1 MSKKA
6 IRAGDFWGV
15 LLSALT
21 MLLYTTVSSGA
32 QSYKHVDEVMTSPAD
47 WYGKNMQ
54 LHGFV
59 VDKSIEQRPNT
70 LDYRFKLRSG
80 DYQVVAT
87 YTGIVPDTFK
97 DGAEVVLT
105 GRLGPQGFQVDPNG
119 VTAKCPSKYE
129 ARGPTEARP
138 PVASCYRL
146 TREDSS
152 TSGRSRPIEED
163 DYSWQH

>member
-6 IRAGDFWGV
+6 IRAGISAVV

-32 QSYKHVDEVMTSPAD
+32 QFYKHVDEVMVSPSD

-59 VDKSIEQRPNT
+59 VDGSREQRPNS
-70 LDYRFKLRSG
+70 LEYRFKLRTG
-80 DYQVVAT
+80 DHQVLAT

-97 DGAEVVLT
+97 DGAELVLT
-105 GRLGPQGFQVDPNG
+105 GRLGPEGFQTTSM
-119 VTAKCPSKYE
+119 TAKCPSKYE
-129 ARGPTEARP
+129 AAGPTAPTVR
-138 PVASCYRL
+138 
-146 TREDSS
+146 
-152 TSGRSRPIEED
+152 
-163 DYSWQH
+163 

>member
-1 MSKKA
+1 MSTKA
-6 IRAGDFWGV
+6 VRAVISAGV

-21 MLLYTTVSSGA
+21 MLLYATVSDGA
-32 QSYKHVDEVMTSPAD
+32 QYYKHVDEVMTSPAD
-47 WYGKNMQ
+47 WYGKKMQ

-70 LDYRFKLRSG
+70 MDYRFKIKTG
-80 DYQVVAT
+80 DAQVLAS

-105 GRLGPQGFQVDPNG
+105 GRLSEAGFQVDPEG

-129 ARGPTEARP
+129 AAGPT
-138 PVASCYRL
+138 ASTIR
-146 TREDSS
+146 
-152 TSGRSRPIEED
+152 
-163 DYSWQH
+163 

>member
-6 IRAGDFWGV
+6 TRAVISGV
-15 LLSALT
+15 VLIGALT
-21 MLLYTTVSSGA
+21 MLLYTTVSQGA
-32 QSYKHVDEVMTSPAD
+32 QYYKHVDEVMASPTD
-47 WYGKNMQ
+47 WYGKKMQ

-59 VDKSIEQRPNT
+59 VDRSIMQRPNT
-70 LDYRFKLRSG
+70 MDYQFKLKSG
-80 DYQVVAT
+80 DYQVTAA

-129 ARGPTEARP
+129 AAGPTG
-138 PVASCYRL
+138 
-146 TREDSS
+146 S
-152 TSGRSRPIEED
+152 TVR
-163 DYSWQH
+163 

>member
-1 MSKKA
+1 MSTKA
-6 IRAGDFWGV
+6 IRAVVSAGV

-21 MLLYTTVSSGA
+21 MLLYATVSDGA
-32 QSYKHVDEVMTSPAD
+32 QYYKHVDEVMTSPTD
-47 WYGKNMQ
+47 WYGKKMQ

-70 LDYRFKLRSG
+70 MDYRFKIKSG
-80 DYQVVAT
+80 DSQVLAT

-105 GRLGPQGFQVDPNG
+105 GRLGPAGFQVDPEG

-129 ARGPTEARP
+129 AAGPT
-138 PVASCYRL
+138 ASTIR
-146 TREDSS
+146 
-152 TSGRSRPIEED
+152 
-163 DYSWQH
+163 

>member
-6 IRAGDFWGV
+6 TRAVISGAV
-15 LLSALT
+15 LLGALT
-21 MLLYTTVSSGA
+21 MLLYTTVSQGA
-32 QSYKHVDEVMTSPAD
+32 QYYKHVDEVMGTPSD
-47 WYGKNMQ
+47 WYGKKMQ

-70 LDYRFKLRSG
+70 MDYRFKLKSG
-80 DYQVVAT
+80 DYQVLAT

-105 GRLGPQGFQVDPNG
+105 GRLGPQGFQVDANG

-129 ARGPTEARP
+129 AAGPTG
-138 PVASCYRL
+138 
-146 TREDSS
+146 S
-152 TSGRSRPIEED
+152 TVR
-163 DYSWQH
+163 